1 MQKRVFYIIFTLATL
16 LLTACGSETKEEREV
31 MTVAR
36 DFAEAYFNYDF
47 DKASKLLTDDSRKW
61 LNFEASNL
69 TEDDMVTLR
78 NDGQGA
84 EVDVDNPIISGDGA
98 TVGIKVSHFHV
109 TDSLAGGGHL
119 EEEATFAVGLQRQ
132 ADGRWKV
139 RMEGP
144 LEGEVATEVRTC
156 DWVVFPSVGL
166 VGGIDCFH
174 AHVEAQD
181 EVVEIESETESVAHG
196 DLFPELV
203 KLELSS
209 WLIVVVAKSPDIASV
224 DK

>member
-1 MQKRVFYIIFTLATL
+1 MQWVCKGR
-16 LLTACGSETKEEREV
+16 
-31 MTVAR
+31 
-36 DFAEAYFNYDF
+36 
-47 DKASKLLTDDSRKW
+47 LTDDGRSEWK
-61 LNFEASNL
+61 AHC
-69 TEDDMVTLR
+69 
-78 NDGQGA
+78 
-84 EVDVDNPIISGDGA
+84 EV
-98 TVGIKVSHFHV
+98 
-109 TDSLAGGGHL
+109 
-119 EEEATFAVGLQRQ
+119 
-132 ADGRWKV
+132 
-139 RMEGP
+139 
-144 LEGEVATEVRTC
+144 EGEVATEVRTC
-156 DWVVFPSVGL
+156 DWEVFPSVGL

>member
-1 MQKRVFYIIFTLATL
+1 MQKRIFYIIFTLATL

-84 EVDVDNPIISGDGA
+84 EVDVII
-98 TVGIKVSHFHV
+98 
-109 TDSLAGGGHL
+109 
-119 EEEATFAVGLQRQ
+119 R
-132 ADGRWKV
+132 
-139 RMEGP
+139 
-144 LEGEVATEVRTC
+144 
-156 DWVVFPSVGL
+156 
-166 VGGIDCFH
+166 
-174 AHVEAQD
+174 
-181 EVVEIESETESVAHG
+181 
-196 DLFPELV
+196 
-203 KLELSS
+203 
-209 WLIVVVAKSPDIASV
+209 
-224 DK
+224 

>member
-47 DKASKLLTDDSRKW
+47 DKASMLLTDDSRKW

-144 LEGEVATEVRTC
+144 LRSGM
-156 DWVVFPSVGL
+156 
-166 VGGIDCFH
+166 
-174 AHVEAQD
+174 
-181 EVVEIESETESVAHG
+181 
-196 DLFPELV
+196 
-203 KLELSS
+203 
-209 WLIVVVAKSPDIASV
+209 
-224 DK
+224 